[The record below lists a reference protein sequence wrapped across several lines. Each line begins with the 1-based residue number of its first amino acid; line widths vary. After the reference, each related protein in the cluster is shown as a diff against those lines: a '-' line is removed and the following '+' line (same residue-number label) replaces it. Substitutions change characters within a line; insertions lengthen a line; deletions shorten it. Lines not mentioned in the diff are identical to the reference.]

1 MINLMFLT
9 FLISAP
15 AFAKAGEISTQC
27 YLKAETAVEQFAQPG
42 YYDEDGFQAFN
53 CELASNQKAMI
64 CDVGALKGGG
74 EASDTFRVV
83 LSAACDKIYRVELTG
98 EE

>member
-1 MINLMFLT
+1 MKNLMFLT
-9 FLISAP
+9 FLVAAP
-15 AFAKAGEISTQC
+15 AFAKTSEISTKC
-27 YLKAETAVEQFAQPG
+27 YLKAEAAIEKFAQPG

-53 CELASNQKAMI
+53 CELASNQKAVI

-83 LSAACDKIYRVELTG
+83 LSASCDKVYRVELTG